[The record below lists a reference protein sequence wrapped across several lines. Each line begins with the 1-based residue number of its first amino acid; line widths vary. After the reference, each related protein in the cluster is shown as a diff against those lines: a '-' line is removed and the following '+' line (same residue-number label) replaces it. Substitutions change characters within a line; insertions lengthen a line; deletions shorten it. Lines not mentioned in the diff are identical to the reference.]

1 MNNNA
6 NQETN
11 QNVPSAAT
19 ANPLLTDIRAKWSKF
34 SEIELNGLKSV
45 DDLTA
50 LIAAKYT
57 VNPADARKEAEAVV
71 NDRAF

>member
-1 MNNNA
+1 MNNNVKP
-6 NQETN
+6 ETN
-11 QNVPSAAT
+11 QNTAAK